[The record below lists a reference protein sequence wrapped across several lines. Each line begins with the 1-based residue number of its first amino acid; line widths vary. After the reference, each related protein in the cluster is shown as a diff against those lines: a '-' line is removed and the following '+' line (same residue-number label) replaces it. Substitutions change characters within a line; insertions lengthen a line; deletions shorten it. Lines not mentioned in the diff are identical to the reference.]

1 VDMIG
6 VKAIED
12 NSSYQEN
19 ELKKR
24 IGGNRKAAKL
34 TDSSLAHKSSV
45 KGERWIDALQTYS
58 DYFIRY

>member
-1 VDMIG
+1 MIG

-12 NSSYQEN
+12 NYSYQEN

-34 TDSSLAHKSSV
+34 ADSSLAHKRGL
-45 KGERWIDALQTYS
+45 KGGRWADALQTYS